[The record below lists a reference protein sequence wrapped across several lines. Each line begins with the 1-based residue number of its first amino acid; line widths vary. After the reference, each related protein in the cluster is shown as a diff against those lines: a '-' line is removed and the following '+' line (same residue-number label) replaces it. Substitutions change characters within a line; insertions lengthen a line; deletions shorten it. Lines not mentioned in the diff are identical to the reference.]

1 MPTTLGV
8 TPPDDDKL
16 LAVQAFRFQPCTA
29 VRLVAVVD
37 SLRHDAFEAV
47 LAGGTM
53 ERWAVAYLVV
63 VVPKR
68 SRCAL

>member
-1 MPTTLGV
+1 MPATLWVG
-8 TPPDDDKL
+8 PANDDKL
-16 LAVQAFRFQPCTA
+16 LSFQAFRFQPCAA
-29 VRLVAVVD
+29 VGLVAVVD
-37 SLRHDAFEAV
+37 SLRNDAFEAV